1 MRATLACA
9 LVLAVAPLLLGVTHA
24 TTRAPATW
32 SAGCDWSAFEICAE
46 LSKNSVGNQCC
57 RGSCTYGYDWCYF
70 CPDSNEDGAGGPH
83 CFKLEASKEQECL
96 ASSNCKD
103 GRRHFH
109 EDDEFVVSASDVGFT
124 VVGLL
129 CEFYGFREAFNW
141 VRKPLFLLS
150 SLSLVLKYTELRQT
164 ACVDG
169 YTSMIL
175 CLDGTT
181 RTPSSAQNPALSLGN
196 LILA

>member
-46 LSKNSVGNQCC
+46 LRKNRVGDEKCC
-57 RGSCTYGYDWCYF
+57 RGSCKYGSDWCYF
-70 CPDSNEDGAGGPH
+70 CPGSNEDGAGGPH

-103 GRRHFH
+103 GHTSYVF
-109 EDDEFVVSASDVGFT
+109 SASDVGFT

-129 CEFYGFREAFNW
+129 CEFYAFREAFNW